1 LNKVSSVTSIR
12 EYTHKRRDILIMG
25 DLPDIEIEPDL
36 SSASNMMNNY
46 NSNND
51 LKKSAVLR

>member
-1 LNKVSSVTSIR
+1 
-12 EYTHKRRDILIMG
+12 MG

-36 SSASNMMNNY
+36 SSAGNMMNNY

-51 LKKSAVLR
+51 MKKSAVLR